1 MADSFLGLDFKLI
14 IAGAGGGISII
25 YALKKPAA
33 WELIAGLVVGGFT
46 ANYLT
51 MPISRM
57 FPFSFVPADY
67 ILSIAFCVGIVGKW
81 ACKKVLEYGKAK
93 MRVERQHDGM

>member
-1 MADSFLGLDFKLI
+1 MSDSFLGLDFKMI
-14 IAGAGGGISII
+14 IAGAGGGLSII

-51 MPISRM
+51 VPISKV

-67 ILSIAFCVGIVGKW
+67 ILSIAFCVGVCGKW
-81 ACKKVLEYGKAK
+81 ICKEMLEKAK
-93 MRVERQHDGM
+93 ARLKKQ

>member
-1 MADSFLGLDFKLI
+1 MADGFLGLDFKLM
-14 IAGAGGGISII
+14 IAGAGGGISIL

-51 MPISRM
+51 MPISRV
-57 FPFSFVPADY
+57 FPFSFIPSEY

-81 ACKKVLEYGKAK
+81 VCKMVLEYGKAK
-93 MRVERQHDGM
+93 IRLTRQ

>member
-1 MADSFLGLDFKLI
+1 MADSFLGLDFKLM
-14 IAGAGGGISII
+14 IAGAGGGLSII

-51 MPISRM
+51 IPISKV

-67 ILSIAFCVGIVGKW
+67 ILSIAFLVGIGGKW
-81 ACKKVLEYGKAK
+81 ICKSGLEYWKSK
-93 MRVERQHDGM
+93 TRLKRQ